1 MSEFDFRTVKQ
12 LISSGDLDAIK
23 TYFGEDKELLNE
35 ENNYFGTAIHIAS
48 KNGDASVIGC
58 LIELGADPNNKS
70 KYSEKTPLTFA
81 IGSGSLDSVKV
92 LFANGASFDLKTS
105 FNNLYLHAIVN
116 GHLELVEYFLGIG
129 IDANV
134 VAIREDGSKCNALS
148 FAIEREE
155 TEIVELLKQHGCT
168 LPPDFESDDLYD
180 TSEKEGALVQHIE
193 GCFGTANALS
203 LQSVFPT
210 PGNINIHYIRSSSEH
225 PFSTVF
231 TNGMSEARMEPED
244 GAEGFEYAEL
254 VWHLPESWP
263 DLIKSKNNEA
273 ALWPLQVMRMVGSY
287 PHVMDTW
294 LGPIPTLSL
303 TDPPQPLG
311 PNTKLSSLLLIPD
324 EVEPLETSEKT
335 INFYT
340 VYPIYDEEL
349 EMVHENGIDALL
361 DRLKANN
368 VSSVLDSDRVNTCA

>member
-1 MSEFDFRTVKQ
+1 MTKSTYQTISELIKRGELDELKYFFKNNRDQ
-12 LISSGDLDAIK
+12 LFSQNS
-23 TYFGEDKELLNE
+23 YFGS
-35 ENNYFGTAIHIAS
+35 AIHLAAMS
-48 KNGDASVIGC
+48 GNVDVLE
-58 LIELGADPNNKS
+58 LIIILGADPNATNEAGDS
-70 KYSEKTPLTFA
+70 AMNFA
-81 IGSGSLDSVKV
+81 IESGSIESIKCLLRHGARLNLLSPTENPLLCSIIDSHVHLVK
-92 LFANGASFDLKTS
+92 FF
-105 FNNLYLHAIVN
+105 
-116 GHLELVEYFLGIG
+116 LELGVDPHVI
-129 IDANV
+129 V
-134 VAIREDGSKCNALS
+134 TREDGSKRNALS

-168 LPPDFESDDLYD
+168 VPPDFESDDLRD
-180 TSEKEGALVQHIE
+180 ASDKEALIQHVE
-193 GCFGTANALS
+193 GFFGTANALS
-203 LQSVFPT
+203 LQSVIPT
-210 PGNINIHYIRSSSEH
+210 PGNINIHYIRPSSEH

-244 GAEGFEYAEL
+244 GAEGYDYAEL

-263 DLIKSKNNEA
+263 DLIKSKNNESA
-273 ALWPLQVMRMVGSY
+273 MWPLQVMRMVGSY

-349 EMVHENGIDALL
+349 DLVHEHGIDALL
-361 DRLKANN
+361 DRLKANH
-368 VSSVLDSDRVNTCA
+368 VSSVLNPDRINTAF